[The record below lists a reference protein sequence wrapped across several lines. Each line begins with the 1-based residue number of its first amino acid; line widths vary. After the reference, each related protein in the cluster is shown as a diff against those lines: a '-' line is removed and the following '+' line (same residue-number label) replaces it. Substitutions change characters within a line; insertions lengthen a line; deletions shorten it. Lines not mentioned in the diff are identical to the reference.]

1 MDMVN
6 RKTNI
11 VIFRESAER
20 RVSNA
25 SDCRKMLTA
34 GFLRTESIEMKS
46 ILYILLYVWQL
57 PQNILGEILSLYYGA
72 RKGHDYRGVKLHY
85 STSIPG
91 GISLGWHIIINDRNR
106 NDEYEKM
113 HEWGHTRQSLMLGWL
128 YLAVIGLPSILWA
141 SRPRLDYFSFW
152 TECWADTL
160 GGVQR

>member
-1 MDMVN
+1 
-6 RKTNI
+6 
-11 VIFRESAER
+11 
-20 RVSNA
+20 
-25 SDCRKMLTA
+25 
-34 GFLRTESIEMKS
+34 MKS

-91 GISLGWHIIINDRNR
+91 GISLGRHIIINDRNR

-141 SRPRLDYFSFW
+141 SRPRRDYFSFW
-152 TECWADTL
+152 TERWADTL
-160 GGVQR
+160 GGVRR